1 MSTGVTVLRAACADG
16 VVVLTLGGTF
26 GLDELPAV
34 DMTFARHPSDDVVI
48 DLTSC
53 TLASFSAIEAL
64 DPERWE
70 RRQGSTCVA
79 CRRPSSRQIIT
90 RAGVAR
96 RMAVFQCVADAL
108 QCHVMAHAGYGSGW
122 MLTPGL
128 RAVTSL
134 GDHRQT
140 PRGPVLPASRTDTLR
155 RAHVRPGVGWPA
167 TAQ

>member
-1 MSTGVTVLRAACADG
+1 MRTGVTLLRAARAEG
-16 VVVLTLGGTF
+16 VVILTLGGTF

-34 DMTFARHPSDDVVI
+34 DTTFARHPSDDVVI

-53 TLASFSAIEAL
+53 TLASFAAIEAL

-70 RRQGSTCVA
+70 RPQGSTCVA
-79 CRRPSSRQIIT
+79 CRRPSSRQLIT

-108 QCHVMAHAGYGSGW
+108 QCHVMARAGYGSGW

-134 GDHRQT
+134 DDHRQP
-140 PRGPVLPASRTDTLR
+140 PRGPVLPSPRTDTLR
-155 RAHVRPGVGWPA
+155 RAHVRRGAGLPA